1 MLEAGLA
8 IVCAVLCI
16 GLFVLWLG
24 RAQLKREIKTH
35 HNARMAAESALAHVQ
50 IEFAEN
56 KGRLVTIEADYAK
69 LRDTVSAMEKDI
81 RDYTAKLAAAGSEKA
96 ALADKL
102 SEQKTYLEQMQD
114 KFKQEFENLANRIF
128 KEKEHE
134 SKQNL
139 KELLNP
145 LASDLDGFKKHI
157 TESFGKH
164 AEKQFALKEQIENI
178 VKVSG
183 DMKSQTENLT
193 KALKG
198 DVKVQGNW
206 GEMIVERILEASG
219 LRKGTHYVA
228 QAVGMGLKHPETGS
242 IQKPDFIVNLPEGKH
257 AIIDSKVSLTH
268 YERFCSEENDAAKA
282 THLAQFLNSVRTHVK
297 DLEPRRYQDTE
308 GLKTPEYV
316 LMFIPIEGAYALAMQ
331 YDADLH
337 TQAWGRKIIIVCP
350 STLFAILKM
359 MDSMWKLD
367 DQNRNVS
374 EIVRRGGLLYDK
386 FAGFLEDME
395 SIGIALGKAQA
406 VYGTAVDKLSKG
418 QGNLLNQA
426 TDLKK
431 LGAKA
436 SKKLPKAFAL
446 EAQAEEVSDL
456 PTLVQLPKDA
466 A

>member
-1 MLEAGLA
+1 MLEAGLFGVVVA
-8 IVCAVLCI
+8 LAMAVFL
-16 GLFVLWLG
+16 LWRERAPLK
-24 RAQLKREIKTH
+24 RDINIHREARLMAENTLAQLQ
-35 HNARMAAESALAHVQ
+35 M
-50 IEFAEN
+50 EFAQN
-56 KGRLVTIEADYAK
+56 KGRLATIEADYAT
-69 LRDTVSAMEKDI
+69 LRDTLSAMEKEI
-81 RDYTAKLAAAGSEKA
+81 RDYTAKLATVGSEKA

-102 SEQKTYLEQMQD
+102 SEQKTYLEHMQD

-134 SKQNL
+134 SKQSL
-139 KELLNP
+139 KELLTP
-145 LASDLDGFKKHI
+145 LAMDLDGFKKHI

-219 LRKGTHYVA
+219 LRKGTHYIP
-228 QAVGMGLKHPETGS
+228 QAAGMGLKHPESGS
-242 IQKPDFIVNLPEGKH
+242 LQKPDFIVNLPEGKH

-268 YERFCSEENDAAKA
+268 YERFCSEENDEAKA
-282 THLAQFLNSVRTHVK
+282 THLAQFLNSLRTHVK
-297 DLEPRRYQDTE
+297 ELEPRRYQDTE

-316 LMFIPIEGAYALAMQ
+316 LMFVPIEGAYALAMQ

-386 FAGFLEDME
+386 FVGFLEDME
-395 SIGIALGKAQA
+395 TIGVALGKAQT
-406 VYGTAVDKLSKG
+406 VYGAAVDKLSKG
-418 QGNLLNQA
+418 HGNLLNQA

-436 SKKLPKAFAL
+436 SKKLPKAFAF
-446 EAQAEEVSDL
+446 EAQAEDISDL